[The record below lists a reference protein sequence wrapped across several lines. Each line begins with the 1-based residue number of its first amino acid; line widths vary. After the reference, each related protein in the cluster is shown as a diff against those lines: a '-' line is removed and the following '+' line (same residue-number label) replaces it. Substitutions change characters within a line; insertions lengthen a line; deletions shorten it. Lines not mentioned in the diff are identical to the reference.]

1 MTVDLDE
8 VLREYRAGLE
18 AEMAL
23 LHRLERLDTSRHD
36 ATSHEGVIELAL
48 LADERE
54 KVMVSLVNIEHT
66 LKPLRAQLVEA
77 RATLQGDAAF
87 QEVAQLHRRASWPP
101 TAGRCRRS
109 RTPSTPAASPPS
121 RWKRVNRR
129 SPPTAASWRRQSAA
143 PASSTAA
150 AEYVAADLQVRLAAC
165 SSSHIHL
172 AASTLTFVQPHLAS
186 DLPDLYRSGHC

>member
-36 ATSHEGVIELAL
+36 ATSHEGVIELAV

-87 QEVAQLHRRASWPP
+87 QDVAQLHQRAADLVARILATDSRSLQALKDAEHARRFAAESMEKGESTLAAYRRVVAPP
-101 TAGRCRRS
+101 VGGS
-109 RTPSTPAASPPS
+109 RI
-121 RWKRVNRR
+121 VNRR
-129 SPPTAASWRRQSAA
+129 
-143 PASSTAA
+143 
-150 AEYVAADLQVRLAAC
+150 
-165 SSSHIHL
+165 
-172 AASTLTFVQPHLAS
+172 
-186 DLPDLYRSGHC
+186 G